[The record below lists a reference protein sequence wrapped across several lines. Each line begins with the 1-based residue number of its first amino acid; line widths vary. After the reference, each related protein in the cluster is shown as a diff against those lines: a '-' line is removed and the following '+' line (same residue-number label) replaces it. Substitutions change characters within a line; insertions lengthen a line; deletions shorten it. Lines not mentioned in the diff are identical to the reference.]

1 MGTSP
6 QINPGLQRT
15 ANTEFLKDAG
25 LRNGHSIYPEWSEP
39 SQQHAQVE
47 YLRPQV
53 INLFQISNSLP
64 LWSLP
69 QYSAKR
75 ALEPPP
81 TFIGHSFSA
90 LALQHFKP
98 DHFFFLW
105 GARSNPQLW
114 QPKMYPN
121 IAKYSLGRQISPAE
135 NQWYRS
141 LWCPSFKEATQQYI
155 RMSSKCPTW
164 VIKSWKTVVP
174 LTIPTILVYVLP
186 NNFWDTASS
195 HKSVPNSW
203 EVWWTLEL

>member
-98 DHFFFLW
+98 DHFFFCGEPEATPSCDNQKCIQTLPNIPW
-105 GARSNPQLW
+105 GGKYPQLRTNGIGHCDV
-114 QPKMYPN
+114 Q
-121 IAKYSLGRQISPAE
+121 
-135 NQWYRS
+135 
-141 LWCPSFKEATQQYI
+141 
-155 RMSSKCPTW
+155 
-164 VIKSWKTVVP
+164 
-174 LTIPTILVYVLP
+174 
-186 NNFWDTASS
+186 ASR
-195 HKSVPNSW
+195 KPPNSILGW
-203 EVWWTLEL
+203 VPSALHGSLNPERL